1 MTFRGGD
8 VSIVGLMPPSFFG
21 ETFGELPDAWIPL
34 AIEATVLPGRDWLH
48 DAPGSVEKLMWLHVF
63 GRLAPGVSPE
73 TAQASANLVFQ
84 QGLIPYYESITD
96 VTARTRYRQQTLVA
110 TPAGMGASSVRGAF
124 AEPLSVMLGAAGVV
138 LLIACSNLGNL
149 LLARTTARNREIT
162 TRLALGATRG
172 RLIRQL
178 LTESLCLAIAG
189 SIVGLMTAAFF
200 RSGLLWLVG
209 DPTITLPAS
218 ADFRTVSFVV
228 ALTLTVG
235 LLLGLLPALRITHTR
250 IAQGLREGRGVA
262 GSATWLRIGKTVVVG
277 QLALSVPLL
286 VGAGLLARTLFNL
299 QRVDLGYARD
309 GLSTVRV
316 DAQTAGYEPARQS
329 AAFAEMLARVRE
341 LPSVRAV
348 TFSNNGLFGGT
359 DNGDQITVEGYTPT
373 GRGDT
378 GSAYDA
384 VGPAYF
390 STLGIP
396 VILGREVS
404 EQDIA
409 AGRMVAVINE
419 QFARRFFD
427 GRNPLGLHITQMYAD
442 ERRTYEIIGVVKN
455 SRQRNLRGDIEHRF
469 YTPVTQPAAT
479 VNNVTFLIV
488 PRRVDAPVISEA
500 RAALARTEPNM
511 RVTDAKTLNDAIGA
525 RVAQDRML
533 AQLSTAF
540 AVVAALLTAIG
551 LYGVLSYGIARR
563 TNELAVRKALG
574 AQHGM
579 LMGMIARE
587 TAWLVVL
594 GIVAGGILSVAVI
607 RLLTARLYGVS
618 PTDPITVAAAL
629 VGLTAVATL
638 ATWLP
643 AYRAS
648 RVDALVALRYD

>member
-1 MTFRGGD
+1 
-8 VSIVGLMPPSFFG
+8 
-21 ETFGELPDAWIPL
+21 
-34 AIEATVLPGRDWLH
+34 
-48 DAPGSVEKLMWLHVF
+48 
-63 GRLAPGVSPE
+63 
-73 TAQASANLVFQ
+73 
-84 QGLIPYYESITD
+84 
-96 VTARTRYRQQTLVA
+96 
-110 TPAGMGASSVRGAF
+110 
-124 AEPLSVMLGAAGVV
+124 
-138 LLIACSNLGNL
+138 
-149 LLARTTARNREIT
+149 
-162 TRLALGATRG
+162 
-172 RLIRQL
+172 L

-235 LLLGLLPALRITHTR
+235 LLLGLLPALRITHTH

-419 QFARRFFD
+419 QFAKRFFD

>member
-1 MTFRGGD
+1 MTFRGGV
-8 VSIVGLMPPSFFG
+8 VSIVGIMPPSFFG
-21 ETFGELPDAWIPL
+21 ETVGERPDAWIPL
-34 AIEATVLPGRDWLH
+34 AMQATVLPGRDWLH

-84 QGLIPYYESITD
+84 QGLIPYYESIAD
-96 VTARTRYRQQTLVA
+96 VTARTRYRQQNLVA

-235 LLLGLLPALRITHTR
+235 LLLGLLPALRITHTH

-299 QRVDLGYARD
+299 QQVDLGYARD

-511 RVTDAKTLNDAIGA
+511 RVTDAKTLNDAIGG